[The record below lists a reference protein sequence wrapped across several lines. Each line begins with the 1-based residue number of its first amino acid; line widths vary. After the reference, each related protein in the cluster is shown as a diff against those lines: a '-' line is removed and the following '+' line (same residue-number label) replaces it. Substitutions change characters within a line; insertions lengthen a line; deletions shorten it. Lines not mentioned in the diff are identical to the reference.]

1 MRWLSFMVLGLS
13 VTSCDGEGRHPAGLA
28 SSAPPVAAKP
38 GGRVDVSIV
47 ETGFVPDQI
56 QVERGKPVTLV
67 FTRKVE
73 QTCVD
78 KVVFP
83 AEGIEKD
90 LPMGK
95 PVEVALAPAADT
107 SFRCPMGHAVGRV
120 TVR

>member
-1 MRWLSFMVLGLS
+1 MARCMLTLVWTLGIAG
-13 VTSCDGEGRHPAGLA
+13 CGGGEHPAGA
-28 SSAPPVAAKP
+28 ASAPPVSAAA
-38 GGRVDVSIV
+38 GARVEVSIV
-47 ETGFVPDQI
+47 DTGFVPDQI
-56 QVERGKPVTLV
+56 QVERNKPVTLV

-83 AEGIEKD
+83 AEKIEKD
-90 LPMGK
+90 LPLGK

-107 SFRCPMGHAVGRV
+107 SFRCPMGMAIGHV